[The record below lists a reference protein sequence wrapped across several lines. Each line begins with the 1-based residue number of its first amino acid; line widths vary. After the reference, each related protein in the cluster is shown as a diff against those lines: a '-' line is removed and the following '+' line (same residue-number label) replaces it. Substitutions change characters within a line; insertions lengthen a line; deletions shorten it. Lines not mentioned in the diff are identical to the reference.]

1 MESWP
6 PHATPP
12 LWQRLLIGRRPQR
25 TLLRAIGIALLS
37 VVVFRFVLL
46 PIRVTG
52 ISMAPT
58 YTDGR
63 ISVVNTAPYWWRT
76 PRRGEVVAIR
86 LAGRSIMFL
95 KRIVGL
101 PGESI
106 RIDDGIVFVNNRA
119 LAETYVRWRSSWK
132 YAEVTLAPGEYFVIG
147 DNRSMNQEEHTFGRV
162 TRTRIVGK
170 TL

>member
-1 MESWP
+1 MQSRP
-6 PHATPP
+6 GHFTAP
-12 LWQRLLIGRRPQR
+12 LWQRVLIGRRPQH
-25 TLLRAIGIALLS
+25 TLLRAVGIVLLS
-37 VVVFRFVLL
+37 VVVFRFLLL

-58 YTDGR
+58 YADGR
-63 ISVVNTAPYWWRT
+63 ISVVATAPYWWRA

-106 RIDDGIVFVNNRA
+106 RIEQGIVYVNNLA
-119 LAETYVRWRSSWK
+119 LAEAYVRWSSPWK

-147 DNRSMNQEEHTFGRV
+147 DNRSMSQEEHTFGRV
-162 TRTRIVGK
+162 TRSRIVGK
-170 TL
+170 IL